1 MKTQRHIIVY
11 MPAFDITAVCSNYAS
26 APTSLLWL
34 SGRASGLV
42 PSHFLSYLLAGA
54 TRIFLSE

>member
-1 MKTQRHIIVY
+1 MIVY
-11 MPAFDITAVCSNYAS
+11 TPAFDITAVCSNYAS

-42 PSHFLSYLLAGA
+42 PPHFLSYFQAGA